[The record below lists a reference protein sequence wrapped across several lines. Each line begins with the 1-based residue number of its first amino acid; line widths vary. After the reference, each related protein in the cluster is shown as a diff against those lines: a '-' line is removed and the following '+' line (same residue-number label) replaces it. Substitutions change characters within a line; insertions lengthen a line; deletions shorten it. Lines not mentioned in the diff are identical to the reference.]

1 MLPRIGERV
10 LVGSA
15 HGGEVREAV
24 VVGHDTAGNPQ
35 TIPVEAAASEELL
48 ERHLGVAQ
56 AMAVRAR
63 VLDELVA

>member
-15 HGGEVREAV
+15 HGGEVRKAV
-24 VVGHDTAGNPQ
+24 VVGHDNAGNPQ

-48 ERHLGVAQ
+48 EHYLGVAQ